1 MSKIV
6 KLTAENFD
14 AEIMKDGVTA
24 IVDFYA
30 DWCGPCKM
38 LAPILEQLER
48 DNDDF
53 GFYKVNVDENPELAA
68 KYHVF
73 TIPNVVIFKNGRD
86 IAQSIGLKPAEE
98 MQKILDGIK

>member
-1 MSKIV
+1 MEKIY
-6 KLTAENFD
+6 AEEFPQYVLR
-14 AEIMKDGVTA
+14 AEYPVV
-24 IVDFYA
+24 VDFYA

-38 LAPILEQLER
+38 LSPILEQLER

-68 KYHVF
+68 EYHVF
-73 TIPNVVIFKNGRD
+73 TIPNVVIFKDGRA

-98 MQKILDGIK
+98 MQKILNGIKK